1 VSEPHPVDEGVA
13 RLESVLAGTRM
24 NAERALRELHGAMQR
39 DLRRAERRAE
49 RAERRVEALRGKLRK
64 ARRRA
69 ERAERRLASACQAAR
84 PGAVSGVASGAA
96 GTARKALGRV
106 KRKVRLLR
114 QG

>member
-1 VSEPHPVDEGVA
+1 MTDQRAAVDDGVA

-24 NAERALRELHGAMQR
+24 NAERALRELHQAVQD
-39 DLRRAERRAE
+39 DLRRAERRAL

-69 ERAERRLASACQAAR
+69 QRAERRLAAGQPAPTPLSR
-84 PGAVSGVASGAA
+84 RVASRARAA
-96 GTARKALGRV
+96 ADGVR
-106 KRKVRLLR
+106 RKVRLR